1 MQVLGFLELAARL
14 LASRRV
20 LFGPVL
26 ACMLLFPLLAKGQAA
41 LSGRVTDRQGAPLP
55 GATVLLLPD
64 SLYAVTDGN
73 GFFALN
79 PRAEGNVVL
88 QVRFIGYQSLETA
101 PMAWP
106 GAPELTLRL
115 QEATELLESVVIEE
129 QHDHLED
136 ELSTS
141 HRSREW
147 LESGDR
153 SSFAAALEREPGI
166 AVIRTGVGIAKPVI
180 RGLSSQRIIV
190 QDQGVKQEGQ
200 QWGAD
205 HGLEIDPFAVDRIE
219 VIKGPGTL
227 LYGSDG
233 LGGVIRILPA
243 PTPED
248 GVLALGIETVY
259 RKVNQHAGG
268 TAYAAW
274 RKRRFFV
281 QGRVSSQQFGD
292 YAVPADSFVF
302 QGFKLPIEEGLL
314 KNTAGREN
322 AFHLTSGLVGARSLT
337 RVNLSRYKL
346 DVGLFSGAVGIPRSY
361 ALDPDGD
368 RRDVDFPS
376 QLVEHWKLAVNH
388 RTNFGANLLS
398 VDFGV
403 QRNLRREF
411 SFPEFHS
418 LPVSDPGNTTAL
430 ELSLWTYSLNAH
442 FDHQLSSRLST
453 TYGVDAQVQE
463 NRTAGFET
471 LLPAFQL
478 FRGGLYAVGV
488 RTLSQDSRFT
498 FGLRLDAGSNDSKAQ
513 QRYIYTSSGEVSDSL
528 GSAALAASFGNYSL
542 GIGYSKEWAGRGLLL
557 RLHGGKTF
565 RLPHPAEMVSNGV
578 HHGTFRHEQGNPD
591 LKSEHGY
598 QFDAGLER
606 SNDHFFWTLSGY
618 FNFFQDYIY
627 LTPSGQL
634 SPLPEAGQIFRYQQ
648 HDAIYTGLE
657 SEMIWKITSLIQA
670 QVAGDYVFNYNL
682 ETALPL
688 PFTPPGSLRG
698 SWQFTRPGRWI
709 FGESGLG
716 LSARY
721 SFAQNRTDRNEL
733 ATPDY
738 WLLEASLS
746 THIRAGKQLL
756 ELQVQGFNLLN
767 SAYLDHLSRYR
778 LIGIPEPGRNIVL
791 TLRVPLQFALT

>member
-1 MQVLGFLELAARL
+1 LLLAAL
-14 LASRRV
+14 LPFR
-20 LFGPVL
+20 
-26 ACMLLFPLLAKGQAA
+26 AKGQAP
-41 LSGRVTDRQGAPLP
+41 LSGVVTDRQGEPLI

-64 SLYAVTDGN
+64 SLYAITDREGR
-73 GFFALN
+73 FALQ
-79 PRAEGNVVL
+79 PASAGFYQLELRYV
-88 QVRFIGYQSLETA
+88 GYERQLTR
-101 PMAWP
+101 PIAWP
-106 GAPELTLRL
+106 GAPALALRMA
-115 QEATELLESVVIEE
+115 EATALLEAVVVEE

-147 LESGDR
+147 LETGDR

-243 PTPED
+243 PTPEE
-248 GVLALGIETVY
+248 GVLSLGLETMY
-259 RKVNQHAGG
+259 RSVNQHAGG
-268 TAYAAW
+268 TGYAAF
-274 RKRRFFV
+274 RKGRYFV

-302 QGFKLPIEEGLL
+302 QGFQLPIVEGYL

-322 AFHLTSGLVGARSLT
+322 ALHLTAGRVAAQSLT
-337 RVNLSRYKL
+337 RVNLSRYRL

-361 ALDPDGD
+361 ALDPDGN

-388 RTNFGANLLS
+388 RSNFGPHLLS
-398 VDFGV
+398 VDLGV

-430 ELSLWTYSLNAH
+430 ELELWTGSLNAH
-442 FDHQLSSRLST
+442 FDQELSPQLHA
-453 TYGVDAQVQE
+453 TYGVDVQVQE
-463 NRTAGFET
+463 NRSAGFET
-471 LLPAFQL
+471 LLPDFQL
-478 FRGGLYAVGV
+478 LRGGVYAVAV
-488 RTLSQDSRFT
+488 RTLARDSRLT
-498 FGLRLDAGSNDSKAQ
+498 FGLRLDAGSNDAEAQ
-513 QRYIYTSSGEVSDSL
+513 QRYIYASSGEISDSL
-528 GSAALAASFGNYSL
+528 GSAALATRFGNYSL
-542 GIGYSKEWAGRGLLL
+542 GMGYSREWKERGLLL

-598 QFDAGLER
+598 QLDAGLER
-606 SNDHFFWTLSGY
+606 SADRFFWTVSGY

-657 SEMIWKITSLIQA
+657 SELVWKPLSFLQGQFA
-670 QVAGDYVFNYNL
+670 ADYVFNYNL
-682 ETALPL
+682 ETTLPL
-688 PFTPPGSLRG
+688 PFTPPGSLRS
-698 SWQFTRPGRWI
+698 SWQVTRSGRWI
-709 FGESGLG
+709 FGESALA

-721 SFAQNRTDRNEL
+721 RFAQNRTDRNEL
-733 ATPDY
+733 ATPAY

-746 THIRAGKQLL
+746 TRIRAGRQSL
-756 ELQVQGFNLLN
+756 ELQLQGFNLLN

-778 LIGIPEPGRNIVL
+778 LIGIPEPSRNLVL
-791 TLRVPLQFALT
+791 TLRVPLAFGLG

>member
-1 MQVLGFLELAARL
+1 MLALFLP
-14 LASRRV
+14 
-20 LFGPVL
+20 FWG
-26 ACMLLFPLLAKGQAA
+26 MGQAA
-41 LSGRVTDRQGAPLP
+41 LSGVVTDRQGQPLP

-64 SLYAVTDGN
+64 SLFSVADLEGR
-73 GFFALN
+73 FALQPN
-79 PRAEGNVVL
+79 APGKFLL
-88 QVRFIGYQSLETA
+88 QVRYLGYQTLVSK
-101 PMAWP
+101 PIAWP
-106 GAPELTLRL
+106 QTTTLTLRL
-115 QEATELLESVVIEE
+115 LETTELLESVVIEE

-141 HRSREW
+141 HRNREW

-190 QDQGVKQEGQ
+190 QDQGIKQEGQ

-243 PTPED
+243 PTPEN
-248 GVLALGIETVY
+248 GVLSLGFETVY
-259 RKVNQHAGG
+259 RSVNQHVGG
-268 TAYAAW
+268 TGYAAW

-302 QGFKLPIEEGLL
+302 QGFRLPLVEGLL
-314 KNTAGREN
+314 KNTAGSEN
-322 AFHLTSGLVGARSLT
+322 AFHLTVGRVGPQSLT
-337 RVNLSRYKL
+337 RVNLSRYRL

-361 ALDPDGD
+361 ALDPDGN

-388 RTNFGANLLS
+388 RTNFGTNLLS
-398 VDFGV
+398 LDFGV

-430 ELSLWTYSLNAH
+430 ELQLWTYSLNAH
-442 FDHQLSSRLST
+442 FDQQLSSRLST
-453 TYGVDAQVQE
+453 TYGVDAQVQQ
-463 NRTAGFET
+463 NSTAGFET
-471 LLPAFQL
+471 LLPDFRL
-478 FRGGLYAVGV
+478 FRGGVYAVGV
-488 RTLSQDSRFT
+488 RKLARDSRLT
-498 FGLRLDAGSNDSKAQ
+498 FGLRLDAGSNDSEAQ
-513 QRYIYTSSGEVSDSL
+513 QRYIYTSSGQVSDSL

-542 GIGYSKEWAGRGLLL
+542 GIGYSREWIEKGLLF

-578 HHGTFRHEQGNPD
+578 HHGTFRHEEGNPA

-598 QFDAGLER
+598 QLDIGLER
-606 SNDHFFWTLSGY
+606 SSDRFFWTLSGY

-634 SPLPEAGQIFRYQQ
+634 SPLPEAGQIFSYQQ

-657 SEMIWKITSLIQA
+657 SELIWKITPLIQA
-670 QVAGDYVFNYNL
+670 QLSGDYVFNYNL
-682 ETALPL
+682 ETTLPL
-688 PFTPPGSLRG
+688 PFTPPGSLRS

-721 SFAQNRTDRNEL
+721 RFAQNRTDRNEL

-746 THIRAGKQLL
+746 TRIRAGKQML
-756 ELQVQGFNLLN
+756 EVQVQGFNLLN

-778 LIGIPEPGRNIVL
+778 LIGIPEPGRNVVL
-791 TLRVPLQFALT
+791 TLRVPLQFALS